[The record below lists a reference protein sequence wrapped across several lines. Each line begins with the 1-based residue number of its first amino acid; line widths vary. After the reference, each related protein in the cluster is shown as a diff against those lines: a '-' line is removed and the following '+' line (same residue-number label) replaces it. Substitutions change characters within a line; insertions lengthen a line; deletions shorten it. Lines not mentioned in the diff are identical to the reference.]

1 MAEMKQVLVPD
12 IGNYK
17 DVPVIEIMVKVGDM
31 VKAEQ
36 SLLTLETD
44 KATMDVPAPFDGV
57 IKEVNV
63 KLGELISEGKLI
75 FVLEAT
81 GAVAVAT
88 PAKAAVVVAVATVAN
103 PSPALPLTGAG
114 ANQQV
119 IVSAPHF
126 AKGGLGG
133 ISAPS
138 GKSHAS
144 PSVRSFARELGVDLT
159 LVKGTAPKARISK
172 DDVQNFVKLA
182 LSQPRGAAGGSGM
195 SVLAMPVIDFAK
207 FGAVETQP
215 LSRIKKISGAN
226 LHRNWVTIPHVTQF
240 DEADITEME
249 AFRKEIG
256 AEYAKE
262 SFKITPLIFMLKAV
276 VAALQKFPDFN
287 ASLDA
292 SGENLVLKK
301 YYHIGVAV
309 DTPNGLM
316 VPVLRDVDKK
326 GLVQLA
332 KELGE
337 ISAKARDLKITAA
350 DMQGGCFSISSLGG
364 IGGTAFTPIIN
375 APEVAILGV
384 SKASMK
390 PVYQDGTFVPRLI
403 LPLSLSY
410 DHRVIDGASAAR
422 FTKYLAQVLSD
433 IRRLSL

>member
-1 MAEMKQVLVPD
+1 MAEMKQVTVPD

-17 DVPVIEIMVKVGDM
+17 DVPVIEVMVKVGDV

-36 SLLTLETD
+36 SLITLETD
-44 KATMDVPAPFDGV
+44 KATMDVPAPFAGV
-57 IKEVNV
+57 VKEVKV
-63 KLGELISEGKLI
+63 KVGDTVSDGSLIMVI
-75 FVLEAT
+75 AVT
-81 GAVAVAT
+81 GAGAAPAAQAAPAAAKAAPAAAVAVAAAPSPVPL
-88 PAKAAVVVAVATVAN
+88 PAPVVAAA
-103 PSPALPLTGAG
+103 PASSLT
-114 ANQQV
+114 
-119 IVSAPHF
+119 
-126 AKGGLGG
+126 
-133 ISAPS
+133 S
-138 GKSHAS
+138 GKAHAS

-159 LVKGTAPKARISK
+159 LVKGTAVKGRISK
-172 DDVQNFVKLA
+172 DDVQNFVKSA
-182 LSQPRGAAGGSGM
+182 LSQPRGTAGGTGGVQIM
-195 SVLAMPVIDFAK
+195 AMPVVDFAK
-207 FGAVETQP
+207 FGAIETQP

-226 LHRNWVTIPHVTQF
+226 LHRNWVSIPHVTQF
-240 DEADITEME
+240 DEADISEME

-256 AEYAKE
+256 AEYANQNI
-262 SFKITPLIFMLKAV
+262 KITPLVFMLKAV
-276 VAALQKFPDFN
+276 VAALQKFPEFN

-326 GLVQLA
+326 GILQLA

-337 ISAKARDLKITAA
+337 ISAKARELKISAA

-390 PVYQDGTFVPRLI
+390 PVYQDGQFVPRLI

-410 DHRVIDGASAAR
+410 DHRVVDGASGAR
-422 FTKYLAQVLSD
+422 FTKYLAGVLTD
-433 IRRLSL
+433 IRRLAL